1 MVEAFLWRNLNQVF
15 TTYLQ
20 GRLGKERSRMFNS
33 GREAFPF
40 AKTYNRRISDVGL
53 TKKKKKANTHSQR
66 ILAGPQQDTQMHSY
80 NTIISYQDVL
90 HYLFTCVSST
100 KCKLLEGAS
109 YVSIT
114 CVSFMLSTE
123 SDSLK
128 SFVE

>member
-1 MVEAFLWRNLNQVF
+1 MAEAFLWRNLNQVF

-40 AKTYNRRISDVGL
+40 TKTYNRRISDVGL
-53 TKKKKKANTHSQR
+53 TKKKKKRQIPTPRGFWQ
-66 ILAGPQQDTQMHSY
+66 GPSKTPRCIV
-80 NTIISYQDVL
+80 TIISYQDVL

-109 YVSIT
+109 YVAIT